1 VKRAAAVYLPEV
13 DVLVEAVRVAR
24 LVVAGRLT
32 EDAPLDG
39 GRDLARVPVEPV
51 HGSAC
56 HPQPAAAVDPW
67 SPLPGLRNEVGEV
80 PVVEFLRES
89 AQLPDRQGTVR
100 LVVDAEVHVRVRVRL
115 PAGPRAAQGHR
126 DHPRHVTEPFCD
138 IFRQADRGLQPVPLR
153 ILRRQ
158 LRMRRYPGAV
168 LAIPDTRKVR
178 WRGQVYEGP
187 HARGFYTWPE
197 TLRSCCT
204 APSTASRQSSAG
216 EGSRRGCE
224 VV

>member
-1 VKRAAAVYLPEV
+1 MHDYRDFEPGSPLKSYLRAFGIE
-13 DVLVEAVRVAR
+13 
-24 LVVAGRLT
+24 AGRSR
-32 EDAPLDG
+32 P
-39 GRDLARVPVEPV
+39 
-51 HGSAC
+51 
-56 HPQPAAAVDPW
+56 
-67 SPLPGLRNEVGEV
+67 
-80 PVVEFLRES
+80 
-89 AQLPDRQGTVR
+89 
-100 LVVDAEVHVRVRVRL
+100 VVDAEVYVRVRVRL

-158 LRMRRYPGAV
+158 LRMRTYPGAV

-187 HARGFYTWPE
+187 HVRGFYTWPE

-204 APSTASRQSSAG
+204 APSTAPRQSSAVKEAVG
-216 EGSRRGCE
+216 DAELLKASFAGTATPGYPGSSR
-224 VV
+224 